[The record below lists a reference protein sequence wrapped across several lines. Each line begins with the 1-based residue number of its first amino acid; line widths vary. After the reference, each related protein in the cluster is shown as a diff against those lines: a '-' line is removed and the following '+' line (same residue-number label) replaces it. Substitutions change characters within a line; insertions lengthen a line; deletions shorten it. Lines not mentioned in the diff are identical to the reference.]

1 MVNLFY
7 ILGVIG
13 FLILKVL
20 IFCVVFLVL
29 IDIGVNVKW
38 GIYEVIWGLYILLIW
53 ELICYYL

>member
-38 GIYEVIWGLYILLIW
+38 GINEVIWVLYILLIW
-53 ELICYYL
+53 ELICFYL

>member
-38 GIYEVIWGLYILLIW
+38 GINEVIWVLYILLIW

>member
-38 GIYEVIWGLYILLIW
+38 GIYEVIWVLYILLIW
-53 ELICYYL
+53 ELICFYL

>member
-53 ELICYYL
+53 ELICFYL

>member
-38 GIYEVIWGLYILLIW
+38 GINEVIWVLYILLIW
-53 ELICYYL
+53 DLICFYL